1 MFFEVNL
8 LDIGLITL
16 LIIFIVKGRS
26 NGLFLELL
34 HIGGFF
40 IALVSSLRLLP
51 LSSKWVYQ
59 IIELAPHIS
68 VITGFALT
76 FSIILLLY
84 QFVVAFALKNSKV
97 QIEEWL
103 NRLGG
108 LLLGILKGL
117 NVVSLFCLMFALFPI
132 SKSVAEAEEA
142 SFTFKSGKKIMPA
155 VYSVVKRVVP
165 GSPQFDKIV
174 DDTFLGFDLSEL
186 DPYSKKF
193 IQEFGSERAKEIS
206 ASTYQ

>member
-1 MFFEVNL
+1 MFVEVNL
-8 LDIGLITL
+8 FDVGLVTL

-40 IALVSSLRLLP
+40 IALVASLNLLR

-68 VITGFALT
+68 VVTGFALT

-84 QFVVAFALKNSKV
+84 QFLVAFILKNSKV

-103 NRLGG
+103 NRLGAT
-108 LLLGILKGL
+108 LLGALKGL
-117 NVVSLFCLMFALFPI
+117 NVCSLLCLMFLLFPI
-132 SKSVAEAEEA
+132 SKTVVNARDT
-142 SFTFKSGKKIMPA
+142 SFAFRYTKNIMPA

-174 DDTFLGFDLSEL
+174 DDTFLGFDLSAL
-186 DPYSKKF
+186 DDYSKKF
-193 IQEFGSERAKEIS
+193 LQEYGSERAKEIS

>member
-1 MFFEVNL
+1 MFIEVNL
-8 LDIGLITL
+8 LDFSLVAL
-16 LIIFIVKGRS
+16 LIIFVAKGRK
-26 NGLFLELL
+26 NGLFLELV

-40 IALVSSLRLLP
+40 IALVASLNLLAR
-51 LSSKWVYQ
+51 SAKWVYQ

-68 VITGFALT
+68 VITGFSLT

-84 QFVVAFALKNSKV
+84 QFVVAFILKNSKV

-108 LLLGILKGL
+108 TLLGLLKGL
-117 NVVSLFCLMFALFPI
+117 NVCSLLCLMLLLFPV
-132 SKSVAEAEEA
+132 SKTVVEARQA
-142 SFTFKSGKKIMPA
+142 SYTFRYAKNIMPS

-165 GSPQFDKIV
+165 GSPQFDTIV
-174 DDTFLGFDLSEL
+174 DDTFLGFDLSAL
-186 DPYSKKF
+186 DDYSKKF
-193 IQEFGSERAKEIS
+193 LQEYGSERAKEIS

>member
-1 MFFEVNL
+1 MFVEVNL
-8 LDIGLITL
+8 LDVGLITL

-40 IALVSSLRLLP
+40 IALVASLRLLP

-84 QFVVAFALKNSKV
+84 QFVVAFTLKNSKV

-132 SKSVAEAEEA
+132 SKSVADAEKA
-142 SFTFKSGKKIMPA
+142 SFTFKPGKKIMPA

-165 GSPQFDKIV
+165 GSPHFETVV

-193 IQEFGSERAKEIS
+193 LQEFGSARAKEIS

>member
-1 MFFEVNL
+1 MFVEVNL
-8 LDIGLITL
+8 LDFSLIAL
-16 LIIFIVKGRS
+16 LIVFVVKGRK
-26 NGLFLELL
+26 NGLFLELV

-40 IALVSSLRLLP
+40 VALVSSLRLLP
-51 LSSKWVYQ
+51 SSSKWIYQ

-84 QFVVAFALKNSKV
+84 QFIVAFILKNSKV
-97 QIEEWL
+97 QIEEWV

-108 LLLGILKGL
+108 TLLGLLKGL
-117 NVVSLFCLMFALFPI
+117 NVCSLLCLMILLFPV
-132 SKSVAEAEEA
+132 SKTVVEAKDA
-142 SFTFKSGKKIMPA
+142 SFAFRYAKNIMPA

-165 GSPQFDKIV
+165 GSPHFETVV

-193 IQEFGSERAKEIS
+193 LQEFGSERAKEIS